1 MRTDVAAVQPPDLS
15 GAAAVPRKNGELI
28 FEAPWQSRAFGIA
41 VGLHQKGLFHWD
53 EFRDR
58 LIEAVAAHPGD
69 DSTASAATIYY
80 RQWLAALE
88 KLLLDK
94 GLLAKPELDA
104 HAEELLAGE
113 RE

>member
-1 MRTDVAAVQPPDLS
+1 MPNEPAIRPPDLT
-15 GAAAVPRKNGELI
+15 GAAAVPRKNGELV
-28 FEAPWQSRAFGIA
+28 FDAPWQSRAFGMA
-41 VGLHQKGLFHWD
+41 VRLHQQGLFHWD

-58 LIEAVAAHPGD
+58 LIEEIAEQPGED
-69 DSTASAATIYY
+69 PSASPATIYY

-94 GLLAKPELDA
+94 ALLAKSDLDA
-104 HAEELLAGE
+104 RAEELLSNE

>member
-1 MRTDVAAVQPPDLS
+1 MPTDPAIRPPDLT
-15 GAAAVPRKNGELI
+15 GAAAVPRKNGELV
-28 FEAPWQSRAFGIA
+28 FDAPWQSRAFGIA
-41 VGLHQKGLFHWD
+41 VGLHQQGLFHWD

-69 DSTASAATIYY
+69 DPSASPATIYY

-94 GLLAKPELDA
+94 ALLAEADLDA
-104 HAEELLAGE
+104 RAEELLAGE
-113 RE
+113 RD

>member
-1 MRTDVAAVQPPDLS
+1 MPTDPAIRPPDLT
-15 GAAAVPRKNGELI
+15 GAAAVPRKNGELV
-28 FEAPWQSRAFGIA
+28 FDAPWQSRAFGMA
-41 VGLHQKGLFHWD
+41 VGLHRQGLFDWD

-58 LIEAVAAHPGD
+58 LIEAIAAHPGD
-69 DSTASAATIYY
+69 DPSASPATIYY

-94 GLLAKPELDA
+94 ALLAKSDLDA
-104 HAEELLAGE
+104 RAEELLSHE

>member
-1 MRTDVAAVQPPDLS
+1 MPTALRIRPPDLT
-15 GAAAVPRKNGELI
+15 GAAAVPRKNGELV
-28 FEAPWQSRAFGIA
+28 FDAPWQSRAFAMA
-41 VGLHQKGLFHWD
+41 VGLHRQGLFHWD

-58 LIEAVAAHPGD
+58 LIEAIAANPGD
-69 DSTASAATIYY
+69 DPSATPATIYY

-94 GLLAKPELDA
+94 ALLAKSDLDA
-104 HAEELLAGE
+104 RSEELLSRE

>member
-1 MRTDVAAVQPPDLS
+1 MPTDAAIRPPDLT
-15 GAAAVPRKNGELI
+15 GAAAVPRKNGELV
-28 FEAPWQSRAFGIA
+28 FDAPWQSRAFGMA
-41 VGLHQKGLFHWD
+41 VGLHQQGFFQWD

-58 LIEAVAAHPGD
+58 LIEAIAAHCGEDP
-69 DSTASAATIYY
+69 SASPATTYY

-94 GLLAKPELDA
+94 GLLAKSDLDA
-104 HAEELLAGE
+104 RAEELLRRD